1 MKKPTNFIVYFTILI
16 GFIFSCE
23 KENIES
29 KKSKNLINE
38 TSKFSSLTVFQRIK
52 TDKINNFITDFKEIS
67 NSKSSFNGL
76 QIIETRMLD
85 GVFQDAPYSM
95 LVARLNNGDFAYDV
109 DKNGIYDF
117 GIHPVLSDFSE
128 VIIFDNLNNLL
139 GSAFLI
145 INSKPN
151 SVKSD
156 CSMIDKKLNSINYDN
171 TKIAEVYIKKF
182 SQTSTEFFD
191 DILAAQKPTVRS
203 CFESTCS
210 SAEGIAGAVV
220 ANFFGP
226 WAAATYYAGIWAR
239 CAYLY

>member
-1 MKKPTNFIVYFTILI
+1 MKKKILDQKKN
-16 GFIFSCE
+16 E
-23 KENIES
+23 VLKNENL
-29 KKSKNLINE
+29 KNH
-38 TSKFSSLTVFQRIK
+38 SKFSTLTDFQFVPK
-52 TDKINNFITDFKEIS
+52 KINNFITDLKEIS
-67 NSKSSFNGL
+67 SLQSSFNGL
-76 QIIETRMLD
+76 QIIETRLLE

-95 LVARLNNGDFAYDV
+95 IVARINNGDFAYDV
-109 DKNGIYDF
+109 DKNGSYDF
-117 GIHPVLSDFSE
+117 GIRPVVADFSE

-139 GSAFLI
+139 GSAFLT
-145 INSKPN
+145 INSKPI

-156 CSMIDKKLNSINYDN
+156 YSIIDKKINSINYDN
-171 TKIAEVYIKKF
+171 TKIAQVYIEKF
-182 SQTSTEFFD
+182 SQTSSEIFD